1 MVGIVSE
8 TIVRRGEAKTPGGKL
23 VAVNVT
29 LQMNG
34 SAQSDGTVQPNGTT
48 HPNSALPPNSAVQ
61 SNSAARPNGAVRSCK
76 LDGDF
81 FVEASDDSAPAEFLH
96 AIEQALV
103 AGVSVQSVIDSHPD
117 CNLIGTDAKAIE
129 TAFTRALEQIMRR
142 SMPST
147 TALTSVMPQAP
158 IRKEPISKD
167 PIPKDPIHKKDHI
180 YKDCVQ
186 HSAMPGVPSTAA
198 SVPPNNRADY
208 ASRWAQL
215 LPQLTVV
222 HDQPRLPAEQMRI
235 DETWAREVASGLRPP
250 TLRIWE
256 WAAPA
261 VVIGR
266 FQSAPDEVNLDI
278 AEQRGFSVV
287 RRCTGGGAMF
297 IEPGNTIT
305 YSLYAPLDF
314 VQDVSIEESYRLCD
328 WWLVEALR
336 ELKLDVRFSG
346 LNDIASQYGKIGGAA
361 QRRFPVVRGDG
372 VRQSSEG
379 TGASGRAASQTVG
392 AVAGAVLHHVTL
404 AYDIDAAAMGK
415 MLNTS
420 REKMSDKAVKS
431 AVKRVDPLRSQ
442 TGLSRERVIDH
453 LLAWLA
459 ERVGEPGGRPSRPR
473 QSLVNKS

>member
-34 SAQSDGTVQPNGTT
+34 SAQSDGDVQPNGTT
-48 HPNSALPPNSAVQ
+48 QPNSAVQ
-61 SNSAARPNGAVRSCK
+61 SCK

-81 FVEASDDSAPAEFLH
+81 FVEASDDSASAAFLH
-96 AIEQALV
+96 AIEQALI
-103 AGVSVQSVIDSHPD
+103 AGTPVQSVIDSYPD

-129 TAFTRALEQIMRR
+129 TAFTRALEQVMRHPV
-142 SMPST
+142 SSAPS
-147 TALTSVMPQAP
+147 LTSVMLQAP
-158 IRKEPISKD
+158 IRKEPIHKAS
-167 PIPKDPIHKKDHI
+167 IHKYHI

-186 HSAMPGVPSTAA
+186 HSAVPGVSATAA
-198 SVPPNNRADY
+198 GVLPDNRADY
-208 ASRWAQL
+208 ASRWARL

-278 AEQRGFSVV
+278 AKQRGFSVV

-314 VQDVSIEESYRLCD
+314 VQGVSIEESYRLCD

-336 ELKLDVRFSG
+336 GLKLDVRFSG

-379 TGASGRAASQTVG
+379 TGADGRAASQTVG

-404 AYDIDAAAMGK
+404 AYDIDAVAMGEV
-415 MLNTS
+415 LNTS

-431 AVKRVDPLRSQ
+431 AVKRVNPLRSQ

-459 ERVGEPGGRPSRPR
+459 ERVGEPGGRPGQPR

>member
-34 SAQSDGTVQPNGTT
+34 SAQSDGDVQPNGTT
-48 HPNSALPPNSAVQ
+48 Q
-61 SNSAARPNGAVRSCK
+61 SDGAAQPNGAVRSCK

-81 FVEASDDSAPAEFLH
+81 FVEASDDSASAGFLH

-103 AGVSVQSVIDSHPD
+103 AEASVQSVIDSHPD

-129 TAFTRALEQIMRR
+129 TAFTRALEQIMRH

-147 TALTSVMPQAP
+147 AALISVMPQSP
-158 IRKEPISKD
+158 IRKEPIS
-167 PIPKDPIHKKDHI
+167 KDPIHKKDHI

-186 HSAMPGVPSTAA
+186 HSAVSGVSATAA
-198 SVPPNNRADY
+198 GVLPDNRADY

-215 LPQLTVV
+215 LPQLTVI

-256 WAAPA
+256 WATPA

-278 AEQRGFSVV
+278 AKQRGFSVV

-314 VQDVSIEESYRLCD
+314 VQGVSVEESYRLCD

-336 ELKLDVRFSG
+336 ELGLDVRFSG

-372 VRQSSEG
+372 ARQSSEG
-379 TGASGRAASQTVG
+379 TGAGGRTASQMVG

-404 AYDIDAAAMGK
+404 AYDIDAVAMGEV
-415 MLNTS
+415 LNTS

-459 ERVGEPGGRPSRPR
+459 ERVGEPGGRPDRPGQPR

>member
-1 MVGIVSE
+1 
-8 TIVRRGEAKTPGGKL
+8 
-23 VAVNVT
+23 
-29 LQMNG
+29 MNG
-34 SAQSDGTVQPNGTT
+34 SAQSDGDVQ
-48 HPNSALPPNSAVQ
+48 
-61 SNSAARPNGAVRSCK
+61 PNGAVRSCK

-81 FVEASDDSAPAEFLH
+81 FVEAPDDSASAEFLH

-103 AGVSVQSVIDSHPD
+103 AGASVQSVIDSHPD

-129 TAFTRALEQIMRR
+129 TAFTRALEQIMRH
-142 SMPST
+142 SVAST
-147 TALTSVMPQAP
+147 ASLTSVMPQAP
-158 IRKEPISKD
+158 IRKD
-167 PIPKDPIHKKDHI
+167 PIYKASI
-180 YKDCVQ
+180 YKDSIYKASIYKDSIHKASIYKDSAQ
-186 HSAMPGVPSTAA
+186 HSAVPGVSAMAA
-198 SVPPNNRADY
+198 GVLPDNQANY

-215 LPQLTVV
+215 LPQLTVI

-235 DETWAREVASGLRPP
+235 DENWAREVASGLRPP

-278 AEQRGFSVV
+278 AKQRGFSVV

-314 VQDVSIEESYRLCD
+314 VQGVSIEESYRLCD

-336 ELKLDVRFSG
+336 ELGLDVRFSG

-372 VRQSSEG
+372 IRQSSEG
-379 TGASGRAASQTVG
+379 TGADGRGASQTVG
-392 AVAGAVLHHVTL
+392 VIAGAVLHHVTL
-404 AYDIDAAAMGK
+404 AYDIDAVAMGEV
-415 MLNTS
+415 LNTS

-442 TGLSRERVIDH
+442 TGLRREQVIDH
-453 LLAWLA
+453 LLAWLV
-459 ERVGEPGGRPSRPR
+459 ERGGEPSGRPDRPGQPR

>member
-1 MVGIVSE
+1 MVGIVGE
-8 TIVRRGEAKTPGGKL
+8 TIMGRGEAKTPGGKL

-34 SAQSDGTVQPNGTT
+34 SAQSDGDVQPDSTVQ
-48 HPNSALPPNSAVQ
+48 
-61 SNSAARPNGAVRSCK
+61 SCK

-81 FVEASDDSAPAEFLH
+81 FVEASDDSASAAFLH

-103 AGVSVQSVIDSHPD
+103 DGVSVQSVIDSHPD

-129 TAFTRALEQIMRR
+129 TAFTRALEQIMRH

-147 TALTSVMPQAP
+147 TALTSVMPQSPIRKELIRKEP
-158 IRKEPISKD
+158 IRKEPIS
-167 PIPKDPIHKKDHI
+167 KDPIHKKDHI
-180 YKDCVQ
+180 YKDSAQ
-186 HSAMPGVPSTAA
+186 HSAVPGVSATAA
-198 SVPPNNRADY
+198 GVLPDNQANY

-215 LPQLTVV
+215 LPQLTVI

-256 WAAPA
+256 WAASA

-297 IEPGNTIT
+297 MEPGNTIT

-314 VQDVSIEESYRLCD
+314 VQGVSIEESYRLCD

-336 ELKLDVRFSG
+336 DLGLDVRFSG

-379 TGASGRAASQTVG
+379 TGADVDGQAVSKAVG
-392 AVAGAVLHHVTL
+392 AVTGAVLHHVTL
-404 AYDIDAAAMGK
+404 AYDIDAVAMGEV
-415 MLNTS
+415 LNTS

-442 TGLSRERVIDH
+442 TGLRREQVIDH
-453 LLAWLA
+453 LLAWLV
-459 ERVGEPGGRPSRPR
+459 ERGGEPGGRPDRPGQPR